1 MGSSLK
7 DKVAVVTGS
16 GGGIGRGIARALAAE
31 GASVVVNDLGGT
43 ADGKSS
49 GHAMADQ
56 VSAEIN
62 DLGGDAVANYD
73 TVATQAGARS
83 IIKTAIDKFGRIDFL
98 INNAAITRPNMLW
111 EMTEDDWDSLIAVN
125 LKGPFL
131 TTQAA
136 AEHMIP
142 QRSGRVI
149 NICSS
154 VAFVGCTGLA
164 NYAASKGG
172 LWAFTLTM
180 ACELGHYGITAN
192 AIFPSASGRM
202 AGIRAPWL
210 QKYTLVAGPNAA
222 PPPPGQ
228 SVGRGAGESDDVA
241 PLVVWLCR
249 DAAKNVNGRGFVSRT
264 GTIGLYGLNRVEK
277 QVFTDHRYSQ
287 EELDSIMPQSLAQG
301 LRNPSPPT
309 EENTWP
315 GAVSY

>member
-1 MGSSLK
+1 MQSLTGR
-7 DKVAVVTGS
+7 VAVVTGS
-16 GGGIGRGIARALAAE
+16 GGGIGRGIVMALAAE

-43 ADGKSS
+43 ADGKGQ
-49 GHAMADQ
+49 GHAMADK
-56 VSAEIN
+56 VAAEIN
-62 DLGGDAVANYD
+62 DLGGDAVANSD
-73 TVATQAGARS
+73 TVATKSGARN
-83 IIKTAIDKFGRIDFL
+83 IVKTAIDSFGRIDIL
-98 INNAAITRPNMLW
+98 VNNAAITHPNMLW

-142 QRSGRVI
+142 QRCGRII

-202 AGIRAPWL
+202 AGVRAPWL
-210 QKYTLVAGPNAA
+210 QKYKLVASPNAA
-222 PPPPGQ
+222 PLPPGQ
-228 SVGRGAGESDDVA
+228 SVGRGSGESDDVA
-241 PLVVWLCR
+241 PLVVWLAR
-249 DAAKNVNGRGFVSRT
+249 DVAKDVNGRGFASRT
-264 GTIGLYGLNRVEK
+264 GQIALYGLNPVQK
-277 QVFTDHRYSQ
+277 QVFTDHRFSQ
-287 EELDSIMPQSLAQG
+287 EELDALMPQSLAQG

-309 EENTWP
+309 EVNAWP
-315 GAVSY
+315 GAVAY